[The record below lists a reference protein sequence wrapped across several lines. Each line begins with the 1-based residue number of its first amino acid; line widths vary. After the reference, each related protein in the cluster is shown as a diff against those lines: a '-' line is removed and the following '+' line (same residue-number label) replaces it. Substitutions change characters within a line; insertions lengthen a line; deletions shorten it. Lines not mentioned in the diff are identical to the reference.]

1 MTSPPQAPA
10 VGTSIT
16 GVPMRRTTIYRA
28 IPIALFAFAFSGCD
42 EPRPAVQLHPL
53 GGRVLREGKPVKDGG
68 LIFVPEGSGSDL
80 IVNAGVEANGRFN
93 VRTERTLSGG
103 ELDIRPGA
111 PAGRYKVIYHPA
123 SNGAT
128 MGLEVEFAERVTV
141 EPGGADIELKLPA
154 VMPKG
159 GGIPRDDNPVPQTEE

>member
-1 MTSPPQAPA
+1 
-10 VGTSIT
+10 
-16 GVPMRRTTIYRA
+16 MRRTEIFLA
-28 IPIALFAFAFSGCD
+28 VPIALFALLLGGCED
-42 EPRPAVQLHPL
+42 SQSEVELHPL
-53 GGRVLREGKPVKDGG
+53 GGRVLREGKPVKNGG
-68 LIFVPEGSGSDL
+68 LIFVPEGSGSRL
-80 IVNAGVEANGRFN
+80 IVNAGVEANGTFN

-103 ELDIRPGA
+103 KLDIRPGA

-141 EPGGADIELKLPA
+141 EAGGADIELNLPA

-159 GGIPRDDNPVPQTEE
+159 GGIPRDDNPMPNNKE